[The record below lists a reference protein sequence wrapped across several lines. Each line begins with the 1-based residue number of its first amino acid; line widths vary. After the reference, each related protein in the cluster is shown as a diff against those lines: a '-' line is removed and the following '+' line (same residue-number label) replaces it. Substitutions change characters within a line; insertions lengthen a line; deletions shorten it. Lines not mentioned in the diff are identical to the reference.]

1 MKVNFK
7 QLIDD
12 FTNHANCSDDLAD
25 ERLSLIRELQQK
37 TLTDP
42 KSELADDQV
51 IISSKY
57 STAVIDDVFFAIYKK
72 LPRKIITASEKS
84 KIVSFV

>member
-1 MKVNFK
+1 MKVNFNK
-7 QLIDD
+7 LINDC
-12 FTNHANCSDDLAD
+12 NHANCSDGLAD

-51 IISSKY
+51 IVSSEH
-57 STAVIDDVFFAIYKK
+57 SVAVIDEVFFAIYKK